1 MASEYQILNAF
12 KMWRDTARTRFTVEA
27 LPTDEALLA
36 AAKNPEQLK
45 PGGDSTL
52 R

>member
-36 AAKNPEQLK
+36 AAKNPE
-45 PGGDSTL
+45 
-52 R
+52 